1 MICIGMRWR
10 ASLSPPR
17 SLAPH
22 VYRMRVAWMFSRIK
36 ASHAVEEEWSRR
48 ASTRG
53 VPACRGEDGA
63 TVRPE
68 RRTEAMASPRS
79 HLPSPVHTSRS
90 HLPSAAAPHRHRA
103 LSAREGTRRAPDRVR
118 ASVPCMRRRLLA
130 VHAVERSAVHV
141 AGGERLACAAM
152 PALPPP
158 APAPLTPPPP
168 ARMRPR
174 PQRSGR
180 APRSVAAASRSP
192 PAWLAEEL
200 CGARLPERVSP
211 SASPVGRPLEE
222 QESARACTHSGA
234 DLGAHAP
241 TWAPT

>member
-1 MICIGMRWR
+1 MYTACGSHGCFR
-10 ASLSPPR
+10 ASKPLMP
-17 SLAPH
+17 
-22 VYRMRVAWMFSRIK
+22 
-36 ASHAVEEEWSRR
+36 SRR
-48 ASTRG
+48 NGRG
-53 VPACRGEDGA
+53 GRPPEVCPPAAARTAPPFAPRGA
-63 TVRPE
+63 QRQWP
-68 RRTEAMASPRS
+68 
-79 HLPSPVHTSRS
+79 HHVHTSRLLFTPPVLTS
-90 HLPSAAAPHRHRA
+90 RLLPRRIAIARSLLEKARAERLTVSGPPSPACAGASSPSMPSKGAPSMSPEGNASPAPQCPPCHHPHRRPSRH
-103 LSAREGTRRAPDRVR
+103 
-118 ASVPCMRRRLLA
+118 
-130 VHAVERSAVHV
+130 
-141 AGGERLACAAM
+141 
-152 PALPPP
+152 
-158 APAPLTPPPP
+158 PPP
-168 ARMRPR
+168 ARLRPR